1 MAELIRSAR
10 SLSTNHCR
18 LCLRKVRD
26 SLSCI
31 WPNIHPNF
39 AALAYLRS
47 GLRSFVVEMK
57 WKLGIIRNVLSI
69 IVKNVLKCFVTLK
82 SVHDVMKAQKQL
94 MSAGISINVVAT
106 PREIS
111 HNCGV
116 VVQFACECIYRI
128 ETIIC
133 CEDHGNF
140 GLFRKARKV
149 WKRSSRLNTEIAD

>member
-1 MAELIRSAR
+1 
-10 SLSTNHCR
+10 
-18 LCLRKVRD
+18 
-26 SLSCI
+26 
-31 WPNIHPNF
+31 
-39 AALAYLRS
+39 
-47 GLRSFVVEMK
+47 
-57 WKLGIIRNVLSI
+57 VLSI

-82 SVHDVMKAQKQL
+82 PVHDVMKAQKQL

-133 CEDHGNF
+133 CEDYGNF
-140 GLFRKARKV
+140 GLFRKSAQGV
-149 WKRSSRLNTEIAD
+149 EEIIAAEY